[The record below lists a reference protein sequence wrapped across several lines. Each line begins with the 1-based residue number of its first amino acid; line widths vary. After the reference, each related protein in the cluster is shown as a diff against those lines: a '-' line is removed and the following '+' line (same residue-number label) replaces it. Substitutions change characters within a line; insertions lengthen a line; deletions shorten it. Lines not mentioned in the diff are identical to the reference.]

1 MPSSR
6 LWRVLLA
13 LLLLA
18 ALFCVP
24 SLVLTG
30 SEWLPELTGAVENY
44 VPFWKGLLRFL
55 IFCAWCWVWL
65 WTEGSALQILLALL
79 LQFCG
84 IWCGATSFLRN
95 SDKIY
100 EKKRNASQA
109 PGRRFWPSAAART
122 RTRSWRPLW
131 TRWWPPGSLIVRS
144 VGWRWTTRPTPCDC
158 YCSKWGGM

>member
-1 MPSSR
+1 MQLFHFP
-6 LWRVLLA
+6 A
-13 LLLLA
+13 LHDK
-18 ALFCVP
+18 
-24 SLVLTG
+24 LVDSMYHG
-30 SEWLPELTGAVENY
+30 
-44 VPFWKGLLRFL
+44 GLLMFQHVIEIPQTQEDHSIWDQQLRVAAYCRTSTNQEKQNSSL
-55 IFCAWCWVWL
+55 
-65 WTEGSALQILLALL
+65 ENQIAYYTAFI
-79 LQFCG
+79 QSN
-84 IWCGATSFLRN
+84 CGATSFLRN